1 MSKKFLAFHQEIFGG
16 ILVRAF
22 QMSRGTSWRENFEL
36 KNLIPSGV
44 FLLWTNEFQAHGKK
58 NSGNLSKLHFPCPGK
73 NFEGNFLRKSCEFII
88 ISSFGEKISA
98 FWRKIFGKILKK
110 AFYEYR
116 GQNGGKKE
124 VSEKIKSIIT
134 FKLRAKRFP
143 DSSRK
148 AW

>member
-58 NSGNLSKLHFPCPGK
+58 KFRKLVKTAFSLS
-73 NFEGNFLRKSCEFII
+73 R
-88 ISSFGEKISA
+88 EK
-98 FWRKIFGKILKK
+98 FWRKLPPKKLWIYNNFEFWRKNFCFLTKNFRQDSQKSVLRVQRTKRWKERSVWKNKIHYHFQTSCKK
-110 AFYEYR
+110 
-116 GQNGGKKE
+116 
-124 VSEKIKSIIT
+124 VSGLFS
-134 FKLRAKRFP
+134 
-143 DSSRK
+143 
-148 AW
+148 